1 MVAVPIGH
9 NVNLIIGETENMS
22 GQEATNQVI
31 SPSNWNVPNALT
43 MARIVLSFVLFGLLE
58 CQCYT
63 VGFVLFII
71 AAGTDWIDG
80 WWARKYNQCT
90 VLGRIMDP
98 FADKLVVCGAFIYL
112 ATIKEVTTEVT
123 GGLAVWMVVVI
134 IAREMLITTIR
145 SFLEQQGRDFSA
157 KMAGKLKMWLQCV
170 AIPACLLW
178 VILSQRPEP
187 LQPVWLYWLMVVSV
201 WGTVVITLYSGALYI
216 VAALKLK

>member
-1 MVAVPIGH
+1 MP
-9 NVNLIIGETENMS
+9 N
-22 GQEATNQVI
+22 QESSLVI
-31 SPSNWNVPNALT
+31 LPSNWNVPNALT
-43 MARIVLSFVLFGLLE
+43 VARIVLAFVLFGVLE

-63 VGFVLFII
+63 AGLVLFLI

-98 FADKLVVCGAFIYL
+98 FADKLVVCGTLIYL
-112 ATIKEVTTEVT
+112 ATIPEVTGVK

-178 VILSQRPEP
+178 VIFSQQPEP
-187 LQPVWLYWLMVVSV
+187 MQLDWLRYLMVVTV
-201 WGTVVITLYSGALYI
+201 WGTLLITIYSGLLYVI
-216 VAALKLK
+216 AALKLR

>member
-1 MVAVPIGH
+1 MP
-9 NVNLIIGETENMS
+9 N
-22 GQEATNQVI
+22 QESSPVI

-43 MARIVLSFVLFGLLE
+43 VARIVLAFVLFGVLE
-58 CQCYT
+58 CQCYIA
-63 VGFVLFII
+63 GLVLFLI

-98 FADKLVVCGAFIYL
+98 FADKLIVCGTLIYL
-112 ATIKEVTTEVT
+112 ATIPEVTGVK

-178 VILSQRPEP
+178 VIFSQQSEP
-187 LQPVWLYWLMVVSV
+187 LQPDWLRYLMVVTV
-201 WGTVVITLYSGALYI
+201 WGTLLITIYSGLLY
-216 VAALKLK
+216 VMAALKLR

>member
-1 MVAVPIGH
+1 
-9 NVNLIIGETENMS
+9 MS
-22 GQEATNQVI
+22 EQAGQVI

-43 MARIVLSFVLFGLLE
+43 MARIVLAFVLFGLLE
-58 CQCYT
+58 CQCY
-63 VGFVLFII
+63 VAGLVLFII

-98 FADKLVVCGAFIYL
+98 FADKLIVCGTLIYL
-112 ATIKEVTTEVT
+112 AAIPEVTGVK

-134 IAREMLITTIR
+134 VAREMLITTIR

-157 KMAGKLKMWLQCV
+157 KMAGKVKMWLQCV

-187 LQPVWLYWLMVVSV
+187 LQPVWLYWLMVLTV
-201 WGTVVITLYSGALYI
+201 WGTVIITLYSGALYL
-216 VAALKLK
+216 VAAMKLK

>member
-1 MVAVPIGH
+1 MP
-9 NVNLIIGETENMS
+9 NEES
-22 GQEATNQVI
+22 KQVI
-31 SPSNWNVPNALT
+31 SSSNWNIPNALT
-43 MARIVLSFVLFGLLE
+43 IARIVLAFVLFGLLE
-58 CQCYT
+58 CHCYIAGL
-63 VGFVLFII
+63 VMFII

-98 FADKLVVCGAFIYL
+98 FADKLIVCGSLIYL
-112 ATIKEVTTEVT
+112 ATIPAVT
-123 GGLAVWMVVVI
+123 GVKCGLAVWMVVVI

-157 KMAGKLKMWLQCV
+157 KMAGKLKMWFQCV

-178 VILSQRPEP
+178 VILAPQEP
-187 LQPVWLYWLMVVSV
+187 AWLYYLMVVSV
-201 WGTVVITLYSGALYI
+201 WGTLLITIYSGLLYI